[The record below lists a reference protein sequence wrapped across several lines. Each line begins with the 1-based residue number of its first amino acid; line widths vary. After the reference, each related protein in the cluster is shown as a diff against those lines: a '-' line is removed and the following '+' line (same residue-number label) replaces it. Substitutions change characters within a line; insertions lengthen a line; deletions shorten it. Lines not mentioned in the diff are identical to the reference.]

1 MRQRVCIAR
10 TLVLQPRLILL
21 DEPFGALDEQTRL
34 LMGDEVLRLWRETG
48 ATILLITHSL
58 DEATMLSERVGV
70 MSARPGC
77 FIDIIE
83 THWPHDRD
91 SRIASAPEFGAITAR
106 LWELLRDESI
116 KAMRA
121 GRSWRAG
128 QVLVRLLI
136 VRQELRIDN
145 LRPIDIAGQRTDD
158 LLRRDH
164 PVHACE
170 IEFSCPQYGVFVA
183 LLAIRSSIACR
194 ATARSRW

>member
-1 MRQRVCIAR
+1 MHIHRNFPVACGNGSASLELGAAAA
-10 TLVLQPRLILL
+10 TYLL

-116 KAMRA
+116 KAMREA
-121 GRSWRAG
+121 DPGAQAKS
-128 QVLVRLLI
+128 
-136 VRQELRIDN
+136 
-145 LRPIDIAGQRTDD
+145 
-158 LLRRDH
+158 
-164 PVHACE
+164 
-170 IEFSCPQYGVFVA
+170 
-183 LLAIRSSIACR
+183 
-194 ATARSRW
+194 